1 LANFPTHRYSVLLAA
16 ILGLLAVGLGTATA
30 HAAALNFQ
38 TSELVQT
45 LSPATT
51 LTIASGSAAD
61 VLQVNATSVA
71 ITVSSSTGG
80 SFTVLSPSYDLSVA
94 TSSGGGTVATS
105 CNSGVV
111 STTISQATGSTVY
124 TITPGGTTCESSGP
138 PVINSFTANPSSITS
153 GNSSLLSWSVFGASS
168 TTLDNGIG
176 DVSDQTSTTVSPSQT
191 TTYTLTVTDSAGS
204 STTAQATV
212 SVTPASSGSGG
223 GGSSG
228 GGGGG
233 GGGGYYFPPVST
245 TSTASSTTSVSA
257 SAGSLLSLLQEL
269 RSLTVELFTLSNT
282 NNRSLT
288 VGSQGT
294 DVWALQVL
302 LILDGTGPQ
311 AGKLAVVGPTGYFG
325 SLTQRAVAEYQKANG
340 VVPDVGYFGAKTKSA
355 ILSGASASAS
365 ITTLSTTASAPS
377 EVTQTPTSPSGP
389 FTQDLYF
396 GLSDAQVSTLQKFL
410 AEDPGVYPQG
420 LVTGYYGLATEEA
433 VQRFQLTH
441 DIAVSENNY
450 GAVDAPTRASLNK
463 LYLSGETP

>member
-1 LANFPTHRYSVLLAA
+1 LANSPIHRYSVLFSA
-16 ILGLLAVGLGTATA
+16 ILGLFAIGLGTATA
-30 HAAALNFQ
+30 HAAPLSFQ

-51 LTIASGSAAD
+51 LTIASGSTAD

-71 ITVSSSTGG
+71 ITVSSSTGS
-80 SFTVLSPSYDLSVA
+80 SFTLLSPSYDLSIA

-105 CNSGVV
+105 CDSGVV
-111 STTISQATGSTVY
+111 STTISQATGSAVY
-124 TITPGGTTCESSGP
+124 TITPGGTTCEGSGP
-138 PVINSFTANPSSITS
+138 PIINSFTANPSSITS
-153 GNSSLLSWSVFGASS
+153 GNSSVLSWSVSGASS
-168 TTLDNGIG
+168 TILDNGIG

-191 TTYTLTVTDSAGS
+191 TTYTLTVANSAGS

-212 SVTPASSGSGG
+212 TVSPASSGAGG

-233 GGGGYYFPPVST
+233 GGGGYSILPIST

-257 SAGSLLSLLQEL
+257 STGSLLSLLQEL

-282 NNRSLT
+282 NDRSLT

-311 AGKLAVVGPTGYFG
+311 AGKLASVGPTGYFG

-340 VVPDVGYFGAKTKSA
+340 IVPDVGYFGPKTKSA
-355 ILSGASASAS
+355 ILAGASTPVSTPVSSPNA
-365 ITTLSTTASAPS
+365 TTQA
-377 EVTQTPTSPSGP
+377 TQQPQESPSGP

-396 GLSDAQVSTLQKFL
+396 GFSDSQVSTLQKFL
-410 AEDPGVYPQG
+410 AEDPAVYPQG

-441 DIAVSENNY
+441 GIAVSENNY
-450 GAVDAPTRASLNK
+450 GAVDAPTRAALNK

>member
-1 LANFPTHRYSVLLAA
+1 MLGVLLC
-16 ILGLLAVGLGTATA
+16 VVNA
-30 HAAALNFQ
+30 HAATLNFQ
-38 TSELVQT
+38 TAESVQT
-45 LSPATT
+45 LLPATT
-51 LTIASGSAAD
+51 LTIATGSQAD
-61 VLQVNATSVA
+61 ALQITTTSVV
-71 ITVSSSTGG
+71 ITLSSSTGG
-80 SFTVLSPSYDLSVA
+80 TFTLLSPSYDLSVA
-94 TSSGGGTVATS
+94 TSSGGGTVASSCTS
-105 CNSGVV
+105 GFV

-124 TITPGGTTCESSGP
+124 TITPGGTSCSQSGP

-153 GNSSLLSWSVFGASS
+153 GNSSLLSWSVSGASS

-191 TTYTLTVTDSAGS
+191 TTYTLTVTDSVGS

-212 SVTPASSGSGG
+212 TVAPASSG

-233 GGGGYYFPPVST
+233 GGGYYIPPATT
-245 TSTASSTTSVSA
+245 TSTVSSSTTSVSA
-257 SAGSLLSLLQEL
+257 SASTGSLLSLLQEL

-288 VGSQGT
+288 IGSQGS

-311 AGKLAVVGPTGYFG
+311 AHKLALVGPTGYFG
-325 SLTQRAVAEYQKANG
+325 SLTQAATAEYQKANG
-340 VVPDVGYFGAKTKSA
+340 IAPDIGYVGSKTKAA
-355 ILSGASASAS
+355 ILSGASAPAS
-365 ITTLSTTASAPS
+365 IPTASISTPS
-377 EVTQTPTSPSGP
+377 EVAQTPTSSSGP

-396 GLSDAQVSTLQKFL
+396 GFSDPQVSTLQKFL
-410 AEDPGVYPQG
+410 AEDPAVYPQG

-441 DIAVSENNY
+441 GIAVSENNY
-450 GAVDAPTRASLNK
+450 GAVDALTRAVLNA
-463 LYLSGETP
+463 LYISGKTP